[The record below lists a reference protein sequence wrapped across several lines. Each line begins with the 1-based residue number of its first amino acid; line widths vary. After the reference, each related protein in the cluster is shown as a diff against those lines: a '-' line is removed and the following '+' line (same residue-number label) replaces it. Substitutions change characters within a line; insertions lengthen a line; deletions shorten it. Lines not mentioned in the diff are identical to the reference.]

1 MQKMNDF
8 GTIFSIPDVLL
19 MEKFVM
25 LSLAKEVVRML
36 LQQLWWKS

>member
-25 LSLAKEVVRML
+25 LSLMEEVVRML
-36 LQQLWWKS
+36 LQQPWWKS

>member
-8 GTIFSIPDVLL
+8 GTIFSIPDVLF

-25 LSLAKEVVRML
+25 LSLAEEVVRML